1 YAQKNGYYFSSFFF
15 ILPFL
20 LYSRLDIASSA
31 PGCGPQVA
39 DDVDRIQF
47 ALNLEFL
54 EAEFFLH
61 GALGEGLDQV
71 APQLAHGGP
80 PPIGARKANL
90 DDVERR
96 IIEEFGYQEVGHLRA
111 ITSAVEGLPRPP
123 LDLSPQNFDNIFN
136 QAIGQDLKPPMD
148 PYSNT
153 VNYLLASYAIP
164 YVGLV
169 GYVGTIPSLTNS
181 SSLSLVAS
189 LLGVESGQDAVIRAL
204 LYKRECE
211 FVEPYNITVAE
222 FTRGIS
228 NLRNQLGMCGVK
240 DEGVIVVD
248 PQSGVENKT
257 DSNILSAD
265 ANSLSY
271 ARQPQEIL
279 RIVYG
284 TGNESQPGGF
294 LPKGGIGNI
303 AQGYL
308 NS

>member
-1 YAQKNGYYFSSFFF
+1 MFSKIKYQK
-15 ILPFL
+15 IKE
-20 LYSRLDIASSA
+20 
-31 PGCGPQVA
+31 
-39 DDVDRIQF
+39 
-47 ALNLEFL
+47 ALFEQCFKNN
-54 EAEFFLH
+54 FFLISRPIINICH
-61 GALGEGLDQV
+61 GD
-71 APQLAHGGP
+71 LA
-80 PPIGARKANL
+80 RL
-90 DDVERR
+90 
-96 IIEEFGYQEVGHLRA
+96 YYCMQ
-111 ITSAVEGLPRPP
+111 
-123 LDLSPQNFDNIFN
+123 
-136 QAIGQDLKPPMD
+136 
-148 PYSNT
+148 
-153 VNYLLASYAIP
+153 
-164 YVGLV
+164 
-169 GYVGTIPSLTNS
+169 
-181 SSLSLVAS
+181 LVAS

-204 LYKRECE
+204 LYKRESE
-211 FVEPYNITVAE
+211 FVQPYNITVAE

-228 NLRNQLGMCGVK
+228 NLRNQLGMSGVK

-248 PQSGVENKT
+248 PQSGAENKT